1 MLAPLIQPDNVYAG
15 YDYIIEVLK
24 AQNINEAEG
33 ELEMCKAL
41 MYLKD
46 KDFENAIHVLKGF
59 ELKDKNLRGRA
70 ATNISFIYL
79 LEQDYKQAEQYADM
93 AIKEDRQNALA
104 LVNKGNCFYFKE
116 EFEKA
121 KEHQLE
127 AIGVEADCLEAIY
140 NLGLVNKPL
149 NLWHEAIQ
157 AFEKIQSVV
166 FNAPEV
172 L

>member
-70 ATNISFIYL
+70 ATNISFI
-79 LEQDYKQAEQYADM
+79 
-93 AIKEDRQNALA
+93 
-104 LVNKGNCFYFKE
+104 
-116 EFEKA
+116 
-121 KEHQLE
+121 
-127 AIGVEADCLEAIY
+127 
-140 NLGLVNKPL
+140 
-149 NLWHEAIQ
+149 
-157 AFEKIQSVV
+157 
-166 FNAPEV
+166 
-172 L
+172 

>member
-46 KDFENAIHVLKGF
+46 KDFENAINVLKGF

-79 LEQDYKQAEQYADM
+79 LEQDYKQAEYYADM
-93 AIKEDRQNALA
+93 AIKEDR
-104 LVNKGNCFYFKE
+104 
-116 EFEKA
+116 
-121 KEHQLE
+121 
-127 AIGVEADCLEAIY
+127 
-140 NLGLVNKPL
+140 
-149 NLWHEAIQ
+149 
-157 AFEKIQSVV
+157 
-166 FNAPEV
+166 
-172 L
+172 